1 MYSKPFIAEIQDHI
15 QRLIDKHE
23 AEKEN
28 RQYDDMKQLR
38 YETSEKA
45 AER

>member
-38 YETSEKA
+38 YETSEKT

>member
-23 AEKEN
+23 AKKEN
-28 RQYDDMKQLR
+28 LRQKLIDAGLNVKI
-38 YETSEKA
+38 
-45 AER
+45 